1 MASRTLNFVLGLSVG
16 LVFAYMGI
24 SDVIGPTTIG
34 IGRGRHSSVITDT
47 NKVLAQLEG
56 YLTHEDL
63 DKIQAI
69 IKPVEFN
76 DTHVHHG
83 N

>member
-24 SDVIGPTTIG
+24 FDVIGPTTIG

-69 IKPVEFN
+69 NKPVEFN

>member
-1 MASRTLNFVLGLSVG
+1 
-16 LVFAYMGI
+16 MGI
-24 SDVIGPTTIG
+24 FDVIGPTTIG

-69 IKPVEFN
+69 NKPVEFN
-76 DTHVHHG
+76 DTHVHHVIDLHQG
-83 N
+83 VTIIAIVNSNHRVFR